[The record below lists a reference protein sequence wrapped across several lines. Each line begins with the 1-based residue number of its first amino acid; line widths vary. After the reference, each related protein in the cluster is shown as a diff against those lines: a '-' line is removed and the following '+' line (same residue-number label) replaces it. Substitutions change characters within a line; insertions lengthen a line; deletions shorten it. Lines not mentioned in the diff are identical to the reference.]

1 MNFLRNVYQ
10 HSILLFKNTLMKKGE
25 LYNMKRIYLETHEKD
40 KKSRLLPNADD
51 RDYLLKL
58 FNKNPSGYKNKK
70 DIFEDYFK
78 MLDGLTNVFRQKLP
92 ENNNKEVFVGRIF
105 EMNFWGIE
113 QVEFVNKKHFLATA
127 IKE

>member
-1 MNFLRNVYQ
+1 
-10 HSILLFKNTLMKKGE
+10 MKKGE